1 MSILRLIK
9 IIGKMKI
16 LITGGAG
23 FIGSNYIEYL
33 FNIRKGYD
41 IVVVDKLNYASNIH
55 YLDPYM
61 SLKNFKFIKEDISNL
76 EEMDKI
82 FKEEKFDIVLNFAAE
97 SSVDRSF
104 DNESTFFRSN
114 VLGVINLINLSIK
127 YNVSRF
133 HQVSTDEVYGSSL
146 GVAYKED
153 SSLNPSNPYSL
164 SKATADNLIVLA
176 MKTKNLK
183 ATISRST
190 NNFGPHQFTDKLI
203 PRVIKY
209 ALDNKK
215 IPIYG
220 NGNNV
225 RDWLYVKDHCRA
237 IDLIIEKGK
246 IGEIYNIGGDNYLS
260 NNNLIKEILT
270 KLDKPDKLMEYVKD
284 RPNHDFGY
292 AVDDTK
298 IKTKLGWKIES
309 NFDDELSKTIDYYV
323 NYFKNN
329 L

>member
-61 SLKNFKFIKEDISNL
+61 SLKNFKFIKEDIFNL

-114 VLGVINLINLSIK
+114 VLGV
-127 YNVSRF
+127 
-133 HQVSTDEVYGSSL
+133 
-146 GVAYKED
+146 
-153 SSLNPSNPYSL
+153 
-164 SKATADNLIVLA
+164 
-176 MKTKNLK
+176 
-183 ATISRST
+183 
-190 NNFGPHQFTDKLI
+190 
-203 PRVIKY
+203 
-209 ALDNKK
+209 
-215 IPIYG
+215 
-220 NGNNV
+220 
-225 RDWLYVKDHCRA
+225 
-237 IDLIIEKGK
+237 K
-246 IGEIYNIGGDNYLS
+246 IGRASCRER
-260 NNNLIKEILT
+260 
-270 KLDKPDKLMEYVKD
+270 V
-284 RPNHDFGY
+284 
-292 AVDDTK
+292 
-298 IKTKLGWKIES
+298 
-309 NFDDELSKTIDYYV
+309 
-323 NYFKNN
+323 
-329 L
+329 